1 MNEFLNLD
9 VPRQVGAALSS
20 SQLRPRRAARPWWAL
35 SIGLVLFATVSTA
48 AGGTIRHDRSDSLY
62 RALAQ
67 EPQFAAV
74 GRYSGTLGG
83 SLTLIHP
90 EWALTAA
97 HVISD
102 NQGNLHTHLGTVTI
116 GSNVRTATQF
126 IVPRGVNGNPG
137 WNGSVGAGFDIA
149 LIRLSSPITNITPAT
164 IYTGFQEYGQVV
176 TMVGYG
182 QTGNGTTGS
191 TGSSGIKRAGQN
203 VIDELFT
210 MRNGLTGLRWDF
222 DDPPGAGANAPNR
235 LGGSNTPLDLEYQI
249 ASGDSGGGS
258 FIQENGNWFLAG
270 VHSATYDFF
279 TWPGTNDSHT
289 YGDVTIVTRVSAY
302 QQFIFNNIP
311 ELAAA
316 TVPEPAG
323 MALLGLV
330 AGLLCRWRYPNSRSN

>member
-1 MNEFLNLD
+1 MRANFSTS
-9 VPRQVGAALSS
+9 PSRPFRAFASRSALT
-20 SQLRPRRAARPWWAL
+20 
-35 SIGLVLFATVSTA
+35 IGLLLVATGSTA
-48 AGGTIRHDRSDSLY
+48 SAGTIRHDRSDSLY
-62 RALAQ
+62 RSLAQ
-67 EPQFAAV
+67 QPQFAAV

-102 NQGNLHTHLGTVTI
+102 NQGNLHTTMGTITI
-116 GSNVRTATQF
+116 GGNVRTATQF

-137 WNGSVGAGFDIA
+137 WNGSVNDGFDIA
-149 LIRLSSPITNITPAT
+149 LVRLNSPITNITPAT
-164 IYTGFQEYGQVV
+164 IYTGFQEYRQVV

-203 VIDELFT
+203 VVDELFT

-258 FIQENGNWFLAG
+258 FIQENGNWYLAA

-289 YGDVTIVTRVSAY
+289 YGDVAIATRVSAY

-311 ELAAA
+311 DLAAA
-316 TVPEPAG
+316 SLPEPSSV
-323 MALLGLV
+323 ALLGLI
-330 AGLLCRWRYPNSRSN
+330 AGLLCGQRLRIAKSS

>member
-1 MNEFLNLD
+1 MNEWLKYI
-9 VPRQVGAALSS
+9 VPRPATAPVSS
-20 SQLRPRRAARPWWAL
+20 SQLRPRRAASRLSAL
-35 SIGLVLFATVSTA
+35 AIGLALVATVSTA

-90 EWALTAA
+90 QWALTAA

-102 NQGNLHTHLGTVTI
+102 GQGNLHTHLGTVTI
-116 GSNVRTATQF
+116 GNNVRTATQF

-137 WNGSVGAGFDIA
+137 WNGSVGDGFDIA
-149 LIRLSSPITNITPAT
+149 LVRLSSPITNITPAT
-164 IYTGFQEYGQVV
+164 IYTGFQEYRQIV
-176 TMVGYG
+176 TMVGFG

-191 TGSSGIKRAGQN
+191 TGSSGTKRAGLN

-258 FIQENGNWFLAG
+258 FIQENGDWFLAG

-302 QQFIFNNIP
+302 QQFVFSNIP
-311 ELAAA
+311 ELAARTA
-316 TVPEPAG
+316 PEPSG
-323 MALLGLV
+323 MAFIGLI
-330 AGLLCRWRYPNSRSN
+330 AGLLCRWRRPERQRP